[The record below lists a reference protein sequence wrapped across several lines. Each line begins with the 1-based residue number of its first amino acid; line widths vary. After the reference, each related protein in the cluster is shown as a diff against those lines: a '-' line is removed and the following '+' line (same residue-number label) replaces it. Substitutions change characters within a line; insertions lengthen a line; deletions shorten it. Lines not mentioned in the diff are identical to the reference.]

1 MPDILRPLSKE
12 EHLLLK
18 LKERELAALLEITPA
33 INGEPDDDNLY
44 KIFQFTLLGQLGVRQ
59 LAVYTVTDGQW
70 RCAVAFGPGLPD
82 FRGIA
87 LPEHLQRFPPEHPV
101 EVADLEL
108 GKTWQP
114 FAHVIPVRQSE
125 QLLGLV
131 FIGLAHQN
139 YTATAEARREAVSF
153 IESLSQ
159 MLLGAIASRRLLRQQ
174 VQAAAVRKEIEI
186 AQEVQSMLFPNKLP
200 NDQHV
205 AVHATYV
212 PHTAVGGDFY
222 DVVAIDQN
230 RFLFCV
236 ADVSGKGVGASL
248 LMSNFQA
255 GLRTLLRQQAELA
268 TVVSE
273 LNNLIFRNSGGDR
286 FITAFFGVYD
296 RRTRE
301 LEYVNAGHNDPL
313 LLPDLGQ
320 GPVQVLKTGTIML
333 GVMDELPMLKVGHV
347 QVPARSTLLNYTD
360 GLTEVFDQQGEEFG
374 EPGVLQTMQEH
385 RYLPLPKLHDELLRR
400 ITAFNVKG
408 THYADD
414 ITILTCRFR

>member
-1 MPDILRPLSKE
+1 MPDTLRPLTKE

-18 LKERELAALLEITPA
+18 LKERELAALLEITQS
-33 INGEPDDDNLY
+33 INGEPSDENLY

-59 LAVYTVTDGQW
+59 LAVYVVEDGQW
-70 RCAVAFGPGLPD
+70 RCAVAFGPGIPD
-82 FRGIA
+82 FRGIV
-87 LPEHLQRFPPEHPV
+87 LPEQLQRFPPEHPV

-108 GKTWQP
+108 GKPWFH
-114 FAHVIPVRQSE
+114 FASVLPVRQSD

-131 FIGLAHQN
+131 FIGLPHQN

-159 MLLGAIASRRLLRQQ
+159 ILLGAVSSRRLVRQQ

-186 AQEVQSMLFPNKLP
+186 AQEVQAMLFPNKLP
-200 NDQHV
+200 NDAQV

-222 DVVAIDQN
+222 DVVPIDKE

-255 GLRTLLRQQAELA
+255 GLRTLLRQRAELS

-286 FITAFFGVYD
+286 FITAFFGVYH
-296 RRTRE
+296 RTTRE

-313 LLPDLGQ
+313 LLPDVGQ
-320 GPVQVLKTGTIML
+320 GPSQVLKTGTIML
-333 GVMDELPMLKVGHV
+333 GVMDELPMLKVGR
-347 QVPARSTLLNYTD
+347 VPVPPHSTLLNYTD
-360 GLTEVFDQQGEEFG
+360 GLTEVFNEAGDEFG
-374 EPGVLQTMQEH
+374 EEGVLQTMQEH